1 MIEIKDKKDCCG
13 CHACASICA
22 KHCITMQA
30 DEEGFLYPI
39 VDKDA
44 CTDCG
49 LCEKVCPVINQSEPR
64 KPLKVY
70 AAKNK
75 NEEIRR
81 QSSSGG
87 IFTLL
92 AEKVINE
99 GGVVFG
105 ARFDEEWNVIHSWT
119 DTIEG
124 IAAFRG
130 SKYVQSTI
138 GDTYREAKDF
148 LKQGRKVLFSGTP
161 CQIAGLKKYLRK
173 DYDNLL
179 TVDVVCHGVP
189 SPLVWRSY
197 LKETREQLRAREV
210 GKNSVPL
217 SMDELPVI
225 TGISFRDKTNGW
237 KKYDFRLRYA
247 ASEAAKNTVPVSA
260 IKEEEEVL
268 QPFSDNIFMQGF
280 LANLYLRPS
289 CYACAARS
297 GKSGS
302 DISIADFW
310 GIQNHY
316 PEFDDDKGVGLILV
330 NSVKGKMA
338 YDAVD
343 ALSVAATYA
352 EGLSNNPCIEHSVRL
367 TSFSAMFWKEY
378 SANGFAVIYPILN
391 KMKPSLYKRFINIH
405 KRLIKNIIPESIL
418 CKIRK
423 LK

>member
-13 CHACASICA
+13 CHACATICA
-22 KHCITMQA
+22 KHCITMQS
-30 DEEGFLYPI
+30 DEEGFLYPV
-39 VDKDA
+39 VDKDT

-92 AEKVINE
+92 AENVINE

-105 ARFDEEWNVIHSWT
+105 ARFNENWDVIHSWT

-138 GDTYREAKDF
+138 GDTYREAREF

-189 SPLVWRSY
+189 SPLVWRTY
-197 LKETREQLRAREV
+197 LDETREQLRAKRGV
-210 GKNSVPL
+210 GKKSV
-217 SMDELPVI
+217 SSSIDELPVI

-237 KKYDFRLRYA
+237 KKYGFRLRYA
-247 ASEAAKNTVPVSA
+247 ASEAAENTVSA
-260 IKEEEEVL
+260 PLYKDEKEII
-268 QPFSDNIFMQGF
+268 QPFTRNVFMQGF

-297 GKSGS
+297 GKSCS

-310 GIQNHY
+310 GVQNY
-316 PEFDDDKGVGLILV
+316 FPEFDDDRGVGLVLI
-330 NSVKGKMA
+330 NSVIGAVA
-338 YDAVD
+338 YGIAEGQNVE
-343 ALSVAATYA
+343 ATY
-352 EGLSNNPCIEHSVRL
+352 EQGLRGNPCLEHSVTQTDDRIIFWQG
-367 TSFSAMFWKEY
+367 FSTKKMRFVGHLYKKQTP
-378 SANGFAVIYPILN
+378 SILKRVLNKITRILN
-391 KMKPSLYKRFINIH
+391 I
-405 KRLIKNIIPESIL
+405 
-418 CKIRK
+418 
-423 LK
+423 

>member
-1 MIEIKDKKDCCG
+1 MIEIKDRKDCCG
-13 CHACASICA
+13 CHACATVCS
-22 KHCITMQA
+22 KHCITMQT

-39 VDKDA
+39 VNKDA

-49 LCEKVCPVINQSEPR
+49 LCEKVCPVINQNEPR

-75 NEEIRR
+75 NGEIRR

-92 AEKVINE
+92 AEKIVAE

-105 ARFDEEWNVIHSWT
+105 ARFDEDWNVVHSWT

-138 GDTYREAKDF
+138 GDTYREAREF

-189 SPLVWRSY
+189 SPLVWRTY
-197 LKETREQLRAREV
+197 LDETREQLRAKRSV
-210 GKNSVPL
+210 GKKSVPS

-237 KKYDFRLRYA
+237 KKFGFRLSYA
-247 ASEAAKNTVPVSA
+247 ASEAAGNSVPTSV
-260 IKEEEEVL
+260 IKAEQEIL
-268 QPFSDNIFMQGF
+268 QPFTENVFMQGF
-280 LANLYLRPS
+280 IVNLYLRPS

-310 GIQNHY
+310 GVQNYY
-316 PEFDDDKGVGLILV
+316 PEFDDDKGVSLILI
-330 NSVKGKMA
+330 NSDKGRHF
-338 YDAVD
+338 YDLLNAQNIE
-343 ALSVAATYA
+343 ATYKQA
-352 EGLSNNPCIEHSVRL
+352 IKGNICLEHSAVATKYRVR
-367 TSFSAMFWKEY
+367 FWKKIKV
-378 SANGFAVIYPILN
+378 SSIFC
-391 KMKPSLYKRFINIH
+391 
-405 KRLIKNIIPESIL
+405 IKNIYSRYIIERNIKNVLYRLYTKFKRMGL
-418 CKIRK
+418 CE
-423 LK
+423 

>member
-1 MIEIKDKKDCCG
+1 MITIKDKKDCCG
-13 CHACASICA
+13 CHVCASICA
-22 KHCITMQA
+22 KHCITMQS
-30 DEEGFLYPI
+30 DEEGFLYPV

-92 AEKVINE
+92 AERVIVE

-105 ARFDEEWNVIHSWT
+105 ARFDENWDVIHSWA

-189 SPLVWRSY
+189 SPRIWNEY
-197 LKETREQLRAREV
+197 LKSLHLTNIGAISHKDKSTGWRGYSFSIKDTEGRLIFTEKAS
-210 GKNSVPL
+210 KN
-217 SMDELPVI
+217 
-225 TGISFRDKTNGW
+225 
-237 KKYDFRLRYA
+237 KYLKAF
-247 ASEAAKNTVPVSA
+247 VS
-260 IKEEEEVL
+260 
-268 QPFSDNIFMQGF
+268 
-280 LANLYLRPS
+280 NLTLRPS
-289 CYACAARS
+289 CFSCSSKS
-297 GKSGS
+297 GKSLS
-302 DISIADFW
+302 DVTLADYW
-310 GIQNHY
+310 GIEHLLPQMDDNNGTSFLCGNTQRGVEIISQLGAELKETDYQKSVPYNSCIVQSTSEPIERQNFWTDY
-316 PEFDDDKGVGLILV
+316 M
-330 NSVKGKMA
+330 VKGIN
-338 YDAVD
+338 
-343 ALSVAATYA
+343 ALPKV
-352 EGLSNNPCIEHSVRL
+352 EGNNLIRRMV
-367 TSFSAMFWKEY
+367 
-378 SANGFAVIYPILN
+378 
-391 KMKPSLYKRFINIH
+391 
-405 KRLIKNIIPESIL
+405 KRLL
-418 CKIRK
+418 R
-423 LK
+423 

>member
-1 MIEIKDKKDCCG
+1 MIDIKEKKDCCG
-13 CHACASICA
+13 CHACATVCA

-30 DEEGFLYPI
+30 DEQGFLYPF
-39 VDKDA
+39 VDKDV

-49 LCEKVCPVINQSEPR
+49 LCEKVCPVINQGEPH

-81 QSSSGG
+81 LSSSGG

-92 AEKVINE
+92 AEKVIGE

-105 ARFDEEWNVIHSWT
+105 ARFDEEWNVVHSWT
-119 DTIEG
+119 DGIEG
-124 IAAFRG
+124 VAAFRG

-138 GDTYREAKDF
+138 GNTYREAKDF
-148 LKQGRKVLFSGTP
+148 LIKGRKVLFSGTP
-161 CQIAGLKKYLRK
+161 CQIVGLKKYLRK

-189 SPLVWRSY
+189 SPLVWRTY
-197 LKETREQLRAREV
+197 LDETLKSLPV
-210 GKNSVPL
+210 KCNDGKKTFVL
-217 SMDELPVI
+217 SLNEIPVI

-237 KKYDFRLRYA
+237 KKFCFCLRYA
-247 ASEAAKNTVPVSA
+247 AFESASNSVSA
-260 IKEEEEVL
+260 SDIKKENEML
-268 QPFSDNIFMQGF
+268 QPFSDNIFMKGF

-289 CYACAARS
+289 CYDCAARS

-310 GIQNHY
+310 GVQNYY

-330 NSVKGKMA
+330 NSEKGKFV
-338 YDAVD
+338 YDAIEVHNIE
-343 ALSVAATYA
+343 ATYE
-352 EGLSNNPCIEHSVRL
+352 EGLKGNKCLEHSVTKTDQIDL
-367 TSFSAMFWKEY
+367 FWKEY
-378 SANGFAVIYPILN
+378 WVHPFKALENVTQKKSPNILMRIIK
-391 KMKPSLYKRFINIH
+391 KMK
-405 KRLIKNIIPESIL
+405 RLMLSY
-418 CKIRK
+418 
-423 LK
+423 

>member
-13 CHACASICA
+13 CHACATICA
-22 KHCITMQA
+22 KHCITMQS
-30 DEEGFLYPI
+30 DEEGFLYPV

-49 LCEKVCPVINQSEPR
+49 LCEKVCPVINQDEPR

-92 AEKVINE
+92 AERVIVE

-105 ARFDEEWNVIHSWT
+105 ARFDENWDVIHSWT
-119 DTIEG
+119 DTVEG

-138 GDTYREAKDF
+138 GDTYREAREF

-161 CQIAGLKKYLRK
+161 CQIAGLKKFLRK

-189 SPLVWRSY
+189 SPLVWRTY
-197 LKETREQLRAREV
+197 LDETRKQIREKRGA

-237 KKYDFRLRYA
+237 KKYGFRLRYA
-247 ASEAAKNTVPVSA
+247 ASEAAKNTVSASA
-260 IKEEEEVL
+260 IKEEKEIL
-268 QPFSDNIFMQGF
+268 QPFRDNIFMQGF

-289 CYACAARS
+289 CYACAVRS

-310 GIQNHY
+310 GVQNYY
-316 PEFDDDKGVGLILV
+316 PEFDDDEGVGLILV
-330 NSVKGKMA
+330 NSNKGEVA
-338 YDAVD
+338 YDVLDAQNIAV
-343 ALSVAATYA
+343 AY
-352 EGLSNNPCIEHSVRL
+352 EQGLKGNPCLEHSVKITNQRKEFWIGFPEFKL
-367 TSFSAMFWKEY
+367 GKVDSFFQKY
-378 SANGFAVIYPILN
+378 L
-391 KMKPSLYKRFINIH
+391 PSLIKQIFNRIKRFF
-405 KRLIKNIIPESIL
+405 KR
-418 CKIRK
+418 
-423 LK
+423 

>member
-13 CHACASICA
+13 CHACVNICA
-22 KHCITMQA
+22 KHCISMQA

-39 VDKDA
+39 VDKGT

-49 LCEKVCPVINQSEPR
+49 LCDKVCPVINQSEPR

-92 AEKVINE
+92 AEKVIAE
-99 GGVVFG
+99 GGVIFG
-105 ARFDEEWNVIHSWT
+105 ARFNEDWNVIHSWT

-124 IAAFRG
+124 IAVFRG

-138 GDTYREAKDF
+138 GDTYREARDF

-179 TVDVVCHGVP
+179 TIDVVCHGVP
-189 SPLVWRSY
+189 SPLVWRTY
-197 LKETREQLRAREV
+197 LKETREQLRAERGI

-217 SMDELPVI
+217 SIDELPVI

-237 KKYDFRLRYA
+237 KKYGFRLRYA
-247 ASEAAKNTVPVSA
+247 ASEAAKNTVSASA
-260 IKEEEEVL
+260 IKEEKEVL
-268 QPFSDNIFMQGF
+268 QSFRDNIFMQGF

-310 GIQNHY
+310 GVQNYY
-316 PEFDDDKGVGLILV
+316 PEFDDDKGVSLILI
-330 NSVKGKMA
+330 NSDKGRHF
-338 YDAVD
+338 YDLLNEVYD
-343 ALSVAATYA
+343 CSIMTFKY
-352 EGLSNNPCIEHSVRL
+352 NPDDRGIIFFSEDK
-367 TSFSAMFWKEY
+367 SFLGAI
-378 SANGFAVIYPILN
+378 VQD
-391 KMKPSLYKRFINIH
+391 
-405 KRLIKNIIPESIL
+405 
-418 CKIRK
+418 
-423 LK
+423 

>member
-1 MIEIKDKKDCCG
+1 MIDIKDKKDCCG
-13 CHACASICA
+13 CHACATTCA

-30 DEEGFLYPI
+30 DEEGFLYPV

-92 AEKVINE
+92 AEKIINE

-105 ARFDEEWNVIHSWT
+105 ARFNENWDVIHSWT

-189 SPLVWRSY
+189 SPLVWSTY
-197 LKETREQLRAREV
+197 LDETREQLRAKRGV

-217 SMDELPVI
+217 SMDESPVI

-237 KKYDFRLRYA
+237 KKFGFRLRYA
-247 ASEAAKNTVPVSA
+247 ASKAAENTVSASA
-260 IKEEEEVL
+260 IREDSTYEDVTTNPYL
-268 QPFSDNIFMQGF
+268 VGF
-280 LANLYLRPS
+280 VKDLYLRTS
-289 CYACAARS
+289 CHHCAVREGRS
-297 GKSGS
+297 HS
-302 DISIADFW
+302 DFTIADFW
-310 GIQNHY
+310 GIQNFY
-316 PEFDDDKGVGLILV
+316 PEFDNDSGVNLVFLNTPKSLFVYDVIKPYLSDMVSTYEKGLRGNPAI
-330 NSVKGKMA
+330 VKSATLTPQHDEFWRLYRKKGI
-338 YDAVD
+338 
-343 ALSVAATYA
+343 AAISIMIRRIKY
-352 EGLSNNPCIEHSVRL
+352 NYPRR
-367 TSFSAMFWKEY
+367 
-378 SANGFAVIYPILN
+378 IYR
-391 KMKPSLYKRFINIH
+391 KMK
-405 KRLIKNIIPESIL
+405 SIL
-418 CKIRK
+418 KN
-423 LK
+423 L

>member
-1 MIEIKDKKDCCG
+1 MIELKDKKDCCG
-13 CHACASICA
+13 CHACATICA

-39 VDKDA
+39 VNKEA

-105 ARFDEEWNVIHSWT
+105 ARFDEEWNVVHSWA
-119 DTIEG
+119 DNIEG

-148 LKQGRKVLFSGTP
+148 LKQGRQVLFSGTP

-189 SPLVWRSY
+189 SPLVWRTY
-197 LKETREQLRAREV
+197 LDETRKQLRAERGV
-210 GKNSVPL
+210 GKNTVSSSL
-217 SMDELPVI
+217 NELPVI

-237 KKYDFRLRYA
+237 KKYGFRLCYA
-247 ASEAAKNTVPVSA
+247 ASEAASNSVSA
-260 IKEEEEVL
+260 SATNEEKEML
-268 QPFSDNIFMQGF
+268 QPFSDNLFMQGF

-310 GIQNHY
+310 GIQNYY

-330 NSVKGKMA
+330 NSEKGKLS
-338 YDAVD
+338 YDIVD
-343 ALSVAATYA
+343 VQNIVAAY
-352 EGLSNNPCIEHSVRL
+352 EQGLKGNKCLEHSVAKSEWVEL
-367 TSFSAMFWKEY
+367 FWKKYNGCFFSAVRCVVKKMTP
-378 SANGFAVIYPILN
+378 NILERIV
-391 KMKPSLYKRFINIH
+391 K
-405 KRLIKNIIPESIL
+405 
-418 CKIRK
+418 K
-423 LK
+423 LNNFLKK

>member
-1 MIEIKDKKDCCG
+1 MIDIKDKKDCCG

-22 KHCITMQA
+22 KHCIMMQA
-30 DEEGFLYPI
+30 DEEGFLYPV

-92 AEKVINE
+92 AERVIAE

-105 ARFDEEWNVIHSWT
+105 ARFDENWDVSHSWT

-138 GDTYREAKDF
+138 GDTYREAREF

-173 DYDNLL
+173 EYDNLL

-189 SPLVWRSY
+189 SPLVWRTY
-197 LKETREQLRAREV
+197 LDETRKQLRAQRGV
-210 GKNSVPL
+210 GRNSV
-217 SMDELPVI
+217 SSSIDELPVI

-237 KKYDFRLRYA
+237 KKYGFHLRYA
-247 ASEAAKNTVPVSA
+247 ASEAAKNTVSTSA
-260 IKEEEEVL
+260 IKEEQELL
-268 QPFSDNIFMQGF
+268 QPYSENIFMQGF

-289 CYACAARS
+289 CYDCAARS

-310 GIQNHY
+310 GIQNIL
-316 PEFDDDKGVGLILV
+316 PEFDDDKGVGLILI
-330 NSVKGKMA
+330 NTEIGADYYASVDVLNEK
-338 YDAVD
+338 
-343 ALSVAATYA
+343 ATY
-352 EGLSNNPCIEHSVRL
+352 EQGLRGNPCLVYSVSKSVWVNL
-367 TSFSAMFWKEY
+367 FWEKFPFKGTKAISEVV
-378 SANGFAVIYPILN
+378 SKQHPN
-391 KMKPSLYKRFINIH
+391 KLLKI
-405 KRLIKNIIPESIL
+405 IKKII
-418 CKIRK
+418 KITLGK
-423 LK
+423 

>member
-22 KHCITMQA
+22 KHSITMQA
-30 DEEGFLYPI
+30 DEEGFLYPV
-39 VDKDA
+39 VDKDT

-49 LCEKVCPVINQSEPR
+49 LCEKVCPVINQSEPC

-92 AEKVINE
+92 AEKVIAE
-99 GGVVFG
+99 DGIVFG

-138 GDTYREAKDF
+138 GDTYRETKDF

-173 DYDNLL
+173 EYDNLL

-189 SPLVWRSY
+189 SPLVWHTY
-197 LKETREQLRAREV
+197 LKETHEQLRAKRGV
-210 GKNSVPL
+210 GKNTVPL
-217 SMDELPVI
+217 YMGELPVI

-237 KKYDFRLRYA
+237 KKYGFKICYTALKA
-247 ASEAAKNTVPVSA
+247 AENSVSKSANIVNSEIT
-260 IKEEEEVL
+260 
-268 QPFSDNIFMQGF
+268 PFNEDIFMKGF
-280 LANLYLRPS
+280 LKNLYLRPS
-289 CYACAARS
+289 CYQCMARQ
-297 GKSGS
+297 GKSGA
-302 DISIADFW
+302 DIAIADYW
-310 GIQNHY
+310 GIQRIH
-316 PEFDDDKGVGLILV
+316 PELDDDKGVNLVLI
-330 NSVKGKMA
+330 NTQKGQ
-338 YDAVD
+338 
-343 ALSVAATYA
+343 TYFDSP
-352 EGLSNNPCIEHSVRL
+352 LL
-367 TSFSAMFWKEY
+367 
-378 SANGFAVIYPILN
+378 
-391 KMKPSLYKRFINIH
+391 
-405 KRLIKNIIPESIL
+405 
-418 CKIRK
+418 
-423 LK
+423 

>member
-13 CHACASICA
+13 CHACATVCA
-22 KHCITMQA
+22 KHCITMQT
-30 DEEGFLYPI
+30 DEEGFLYPL
-39 VDKDA
+39 VDKDT

-92 AEKVINE
+92 AEKVIDE

-161 CQIAGLKKYLRK
+161 CQIAGLKKCLRN

-189 SPLVWRSY
+189 SPKIWSEY
-197 LKETREQLRAREV
+197 LSSLQL
-210 GKNSVPL
+210 
-217 SMDELPVI
+217 
-225 TGISFRDKTNGW
+225 TGIGAISHKDKSTGWRGYSFSVKDTA
-237 KKYDFRLRYA
+237 KKVVYIEKASNNKYLSAFLRNLTLR
-247 ASEAAKNTVPVSA
+247 SSCFSCPAKA
-260 IKEEEEVL
+260 
-268 QPFSDNIFMQGF
+268 
-280 LANLYLRPS
+280 
-289 CYACAARS
+289 
-297 GKSGS
+297 GKSLA
-302 DISIADFW
+302 DITLADYW
-310 GIQNHY
+310 GIEHLL
-316 PEFDDDKGVGLILV
+316 PHLDDNKGTSFVCCNTQKGVMIVDGLNFI
-330 NSVKGKMA
+330 SA
-338 YDAVD
+338 AVD
-343 ALSVAATYA
+343 YQKSLPYNS
-352 EGLSNNPCIEHSVRL
+352 CIVQSTNEPLERE
-367 TSFSAMFWKEY
+367 TFWKHY
-378 SANGFAVIYPILN
+378 
-391 KMKPSLYKRFINIH
+391 MKKGIKALPKVKKGNIIRRII
-405 KRLIKNIIPESIL
+405 KRLL
-418 CKIRK
+418 R
-423 LK
+423 